1 VDVEKVP
8 VGSSVREK
16 PVSPVAA
23 IGLTP
28 MSPTSKIDIKKICSL
43 KKAEERTYR
52 EGRDGGHAGF

>member
-8 VGSSVREK
+8 VESRVREK

-28 MSPTSKIDIKKICSL
+28 TAASSKIDIKKLFLEKS
-43 KKAEERTYR
+43 
-52 EGRDGGHAGF
+52 